1 MKQCLTRFYW
11 VSAGFLRL
19 WSDGAGPIFVTWASF
34 IVVVFVVF
42 CFGFSRFSSGPLRPY
57 GIRSATTERQL
68 VTVSPNGSRP
78 SRRWSHEYIVS
89 FSFRFLC
96 LHFGFISLRFGAPSS
111 SSSSFFLSFCLSFFL
126 SFSFSSPPRRSFID
140 DRSRRQAAFEQVRA
154 ATQLRPTCRYN
165 KKKQKRETKPR
176 THPYLTHPRRKTD
189 SSLIRRFISGNRS
202 ACRAYEAGTET
213 NGEI

>member
-1 MKQCLTRFYW
+1 MTRFYW

-126 SFSFSSPPRRSFID
+126 SPSLRLLVGRLSTIVHD
-140 DRSRRQAAFEQVRA
+140 DRLPLNKCARRPNCDPLVATTKKNKNAKRNRA
-154 ATQLRPTCRYN
+154 PIRTLRIRDG
-165 KKKQKRETKPR
+165 
-176 THPYLTHPRRKTD
+176 RRIP
-189 SSLIRRFISGNRS
+189 L
-202 ACRAYEAGTET
+202 
-213 NGEI
+213 